1 MGLLHNEE
9 SYDLCSSRSV
19 VNTCACGRI
28 GGLGGTYAFKML
40 VGRSLAIVHLEDRE
54 ERGITLRQIS
64 ETYVVITLRYVSERY
79 VVKVGGGRNDSGS

>member
-1 MGLLHNEE
+1 
-9 SYDLCSSRSV
+9 
-19 VNTCACGRI
+19 
-28 GGLGGTYAFKML
+28 ML